1 MKAFVWTMAT
11 FALAILLL
19 GTWIVTRETRSA
31 PDCPQKVYIVKRPDG
46 ESLECVCTEGTLATC
61 FKPGP

>member
-1 MKAFVWTMAT
+1 MKPFVLTMAAFV
-11 FALAILLL
+11 LAILML
-19 GTWIVTRETRSA
+19 GAWIVTRETRVA
-31 PDCPQKVYIVKRPDG
+31 PTCPQKVYIVKRPDG

>member
-1 MKAFVWTMAT
+1 MKLFVLTLAAFVAVV
-11 FALAILLL
+11 ILLGVWAL
-19 GTWIVTRETRSA
+19 NKETRSA

-46 ESLECVCTEGTLATC
+46 ESLECVCGEGSLATC